1 MGADITFENGDY
13 YRDSYNDSNLA
24 WIVGESYWACK
35 NKAQRN
41 EMMKKLAHIPDKL
54 IIKYV
59 DSKIKNSFKL
69 SGEKFTAKER
79 KQWLKCFID
88 KRNQLKK
95 LLDAGELKVA
105 KDGWSV

>member
-24 WIVGESYWACK
+24 WIVGESYWSCRNR
-35 NKAQRN
+35 NK
-41 EMMKKLAHIPDKL
+41 MMEKLACIPDKL
-54 IIKYV
+54 IAMYV
-59 DSKIKNSFKL
+59 GSKIKQSYLCEGK
-69 SGEKFTAKER
+69 KFTAKDR
-79 KQWLKCFID
+79 AQWMKCFTD

-95 LLDAGELKVA
+95 LLDNGELRVA